1 MIFTQNHT
9 VFSYDEQH
17 SFESIM
23 LSHMIEQN
31 AFSSNAIFFGIILM
45 IAILM
50 FDISYSKKKLISKI
64 NELEEKV
71 FIRLQAFENELY
83 QQNILIDNNN
93 IKIKCTE
100 SNIANIE
107 SISNSNVKLIENLKS
122 KFINSD
128 TNIKNLIEVIE
139 KNNFANAI
147 SQMEKNIEIGFMNSD
162 EKILNMV
169 SLIDECTNNISEIS
183 KKIKKLDGEKNKG
196 DEEICIGW
204 RGTEKKYLTFS
215 KNIEK
220 IELMTDNV
228 YYYPEN
234 FSSFEN
240 LKTLVIKHDVFFSF
254 VEHDCC
260 NKIIKIP
267 YNFFPNLENLEYH
280 CQKIT
285 NIDTYNQKYGKEF
298 TSSHTYGMW
307 FDIFTIMTIFKNLKN
322 FTLVDCYYILYSLNA
337 KIYENREY
345 GIHME
350 KYDYLENYNVKN
362 KLDEIINPNLKTIIL
377 KYKGDKNVISNGL
390 KFIKD
395 YSNKKNISIDVE
407 ELT

>member
-1 MIFTQNHT
+1 MSN
-9 VFSYDEQH
+9 
-17 SFESIM
+17 
-23 LSHMIEQN
+23 LSCLS
-31 AFSSNAIFFGIILM
+31 A
-45 IAILM
+45 
-50 FDISYSKKKLISKI
+50 
-64 NELEEKV
+64 
-71 FIRLQAFENELY
+71 
-83 QQNILIDNNN
+83 
-93 IKIKCTE
+93 
-100 SNIANIE
+100 
-107 SISNSNVKLIENLKS
+107 
-122 KFINSD
+122 
-128 TNIKNLIEVIE
+128 
-139 KNNFANAI
+139 
-147 SQMEKNIEIGFMNSD
+147 
-162 EKILNMV
+162 
-169 SLIDECTNNISEIS
+169 
-183 KKIKKLDGEKNKG
+183 
-196 DEEICIGW
+196 
-204 RGTEKKYLTFS
+204 YL
-215 KNIEK
+215 NIEK

-234 FSSFEN
+234 FSLFEN

-350 KYDYLENYNVKN
+350 KYDYLENYNDIDFTDLVYTFCKRRRAHF
-362 KLDEIINPNLKTIIL
+362 E
-377 KYKGDKNVISNGL
+377 KYEQAL
-390 KFIKD
+390 
-395 YSNKKNISIDVE
+395 
-407 ELT
+407 